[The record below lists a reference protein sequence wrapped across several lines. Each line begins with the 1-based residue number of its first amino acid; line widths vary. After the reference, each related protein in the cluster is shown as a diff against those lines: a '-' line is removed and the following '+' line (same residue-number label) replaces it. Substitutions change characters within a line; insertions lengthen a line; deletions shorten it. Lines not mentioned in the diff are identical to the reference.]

1 MVSWGKWIAGGLLV
15 LGLPLSVGA
24 ADSLETL
31 RYAVSGGTPNL
42 DVRLRYEDVEQGDK
56 LPAPAAP
63 LEEADATTLRTRLG
77 YTTGKWNGLDVMVEL
92 EDIHALG
99 SEDYN
104 SCPAGVSPL
113 FSDACNGKTTHSV
126 IADPTGT
133 ELNQVWLRYV
143 GIPNTVL
150 KYGRQRLVLDNARFI
165 GNVGWRQNEMTY
177 DGFNVVNTSLPK
189 LTVNYSH
196 LTNANNIF
204 AGNFELAGDLLNLA
218 WAPSEKLNLVGYYY
232 LLDFENDLVG
242 PQALRPDNKTYGLR
256 ATGAMPFAPAK
267 FVYAA
272 EVARQGQYKDAA
284 DTVDADYYLLE
295 GGVVYQPFTVKLGYE
310 VLGSNGDG
318 TYGFQTP
325 LATLHAF
332 QGWADLFLKTPNSG
346 IKNPYLSLAAVVE
359 KFSFLAVYHDFKAD
373 EGGNHFGDEID
384 LSVSRPINDNLSLM
398 LKYADFSVDE
408 NDASAANPLRD
419 TKKIWL
425 QTEYKF

>member
-1 MVSWGKWIAGGLLV
+1 MIRWGKWMAGGLLG
-15 LGLPLSVGA
+15 LGIPLAVSA

-31 RYAVSGGTPNL
+31 RYAFSGGTPNL
-42 DVRLRYEDVEQGDK
+42 DIRLRYEDVDQG
-56 LPAPAAP
+56 LGVPAGAA

-77 YTTGKWNGLDVMVEL
+77 YTTGKWNAFDAMVEM
-92 EDIHALG
+92 EDVHKLG
-99 SEDYN
+99 GDYN
-104 SCPAGVSPL
+104 ECPAGISPL
-113 FSDACNGKTTHSV
+113 FGDACNGKTTHSV
-126 IADPTGT
+126 IADPNGT
-133 ELNQVWLRYV
+133 ELNQFWLRY
-143 GIPNTVL
+143 GGLANTVL
-150 KYGRQRLVLDNARFI
+150 KYGRQRLILDNARFI

-177 DGFNVVNTSLPK
+177 DGFNLVNTSLPK
-189 LTVNYSH
+189 VTVNYSH

-204 AGNFELAGDLLNLA
+204 AGNFELTGDLLNVA
-218 WAPSEKLNLVGYYY
+218 WAQSEMLNLVGYYY
-232 LLDFENDLVG
+232 LLDFDNDTAG
-242 PQALRPDNKTYGLR
+242 PQAVRPDNKTYGLR
-256 ATGAMPFAPAK
+256 ATGAIPFDPAK

-272 EVARQGQYKDAA
+272 EVARQDQYKDAA
-284 DTVDADYYLLE
+284 STVDADYYLLE

-318 TYGFQTP
+318 TFGFQTP

-332 QGWADLFLKTPNSG
+332 QGWADLFLKTPNTG
-346 IKNPYLSLAAVVE
+346 IRDPYLSLGAVVE

-373 EGGNHFGDEID
+373 EGGNHYGDEID
-384 LSVSRPINDNLSLM
+384 LSVSRPINDNLSVM